1 MKNTCLLFYIDKVV
15 TVAVYFNSRW
25 TACWVCKLFPLRI
38 PRMYEEPG
46 SLPDYRGQSWNQRH
60 QVRTDSRLLTVQVP
74 CGHRACFRL
83 RRLDA
88 RTVWLP
94 QPAALLSRTPKPQS
108 LWVRIPAESTW
119 TLLLAQLGPEPE
131 HLIPISAAFC
141 ALTAARWILVTRT
154 RSSLLQ
160 LHWSHTRKYV

>member
-1 MKNTCLLFYIDKVV
+1 MISTRLWQSLFTFDC
-15 TVAVYFNSRW
+15 RW
-25 TACWVCKLFPLRI
+25 TARWVCKLFPLRI

-46 SLPDYRGQSWNQRH
+46 ALLDHRGQGWNQRH

-74 CGHRACFRL
+74 CGHWACVRL

-94 QPAALLSRTPKPQS
+94 QPAALLSGTPKPQS
-108 LWVRIPAESTW
+108 LWVRVPAESTG
-119 TLLLAQLGPEPE
+119 TLLLAQLGPEPG
-131 HLIPISAAFC
+131 HLVPISAALC
-141 ALTAARWILVTRT
+141 ALTTAWWILVTSSGT
-154 RSSLLQ
+154 RSSLFQ